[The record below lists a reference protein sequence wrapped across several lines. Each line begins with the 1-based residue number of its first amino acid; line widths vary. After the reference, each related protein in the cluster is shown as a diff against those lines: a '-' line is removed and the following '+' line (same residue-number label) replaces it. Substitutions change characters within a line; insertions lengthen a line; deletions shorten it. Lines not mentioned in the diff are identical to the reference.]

1 MNKACHE
8 AVEQI
13 YPYLDGELTPYRR
26 AKIRW
31 HLRHCTACPDV
42 YDFEARLKQ
51 VVHDQAQEEVPD
63 EVVDRLMDFLRQ
75 NDCDC

>member
-8 AVEQI
+8 AMERI
-13 YPYLDGELTPYRR
+13 YPYLDGELTPYKR
-26 AKIRW
+26 ARIRW
-31 HLRHCTACPDV
+31 HLRKCEMCPDV
-42 YDFEARLKQ
+42 YDFESRLKQ

-63 EVVDRLMDFLRQ
+63 DVVDRLLHFLRD

>member
-8 AVEQI
+8 AMERI
-13 YPYLDGELTPYRR
+13 YPYLDGELTPYTR

-31 HLRHCTACPDV
+31 HLRKCGMCPDV
-42 YDFEARLKQ
+42 YDFEAKLKQ

-63 EVVDRLMDFLRQ
+63 EVVDRLRTFLRDH
-75 NDCDC
+75 DCDC